1 MDSKIIECDRC
12 GIEFSRLHNI
22 RRHLQR
28 KTVCMPL
35 KADIP
40 ISELIEKYSYK
51 KGLYK
56 CENCNKVYKTS
67 VGKCKHKKN
76 CTKKIIEKMVD
87 NELIYEKIEK
97 QIKNLLSN
105 NSVQNITNNVNN
117 VNNNNIIIINNFGE
131 ENIDYLLQDNEFIN
145 KCIESP
151 INSIQRYLDAVH
163 FNQAHPENK
172 NIKLTN
178 LQSPFMDCFKNG
190 NWNKVEQKLLIPNIV
205 HKSVSIINKMI
216 DENSDEWNEYKAHLD
231 HKHDVVIKNKTLMK
245 TKRHIYNKSSS

>member
-1 MDSKIIECDRC
+1 MRC
-12 GIEFSRLHNI
+12 LLFKKLSNF
-22 RRHLQR
+22 RRHLQK

-35 KADIP
+35 KSDIP
-40 ISELIEKYSYK
+40 IADLIEKYSYK

-56 CENCNKVYKTS
+56 CENCNKIYKTA
-67 VGKCKHKKN
+67 VGKCKHKKK
-76 CTKKIIEKMVD
+76 CTKKIIEKMAD
-87 NELIYEKIEK
+87 NELVYEKIEK
-97 QIKNLLSN
+97 KIKDLLSNN
-105 NSVQNITNNVNN
+105 NSVQNITNN

-131 ENIDYLLQDNEFIN
+131 ENIDYLLKDNEFIN

-163 FNQAHPENK
+163 FNHEHPENK

-190 NWNKVEQKLLIPNIV
+190 NWNKVEQKLLIPSIV
-205 HKSVSIINKMI
+205 HKSISIINKMI
-216 DENSDEWNEYKAHLD
+216 DENSDEWNEYRAHLD
-231 HKHDVVIKNKTLMK
+231 HRHDVSIKNKTFMK